1 MRPDALGKGPNRA
14 ASSVECHGG
23 NPMVSSLPVDYAHA
37 ATEFF
42 GSEFS
47 PDTQTGL
54 VSSMAWCWLRRLRLF
69 NFRPAQIKECPHDD
83 RNHWPLRVSRIGCDI
98 RLDLSDEKCIR

>member
-1 MRPDALGKGPNRA
+1 
-14 ASSVECHGG
+14 
-23 NPMVSSLPVDYAHA
+23 MVSSLPVDYAHA

-83 RNHWPLRVSRIGCDI
+83 RNHWPLRVRGLAATYASTSRTRSVSVELARHRWKAVLTG
-98 RLDLSDEKCIR
+98 